1 MVNIF
6 SEFEVTFGT
15 VSFLQGSPLPLLQP
29 NMACEFE
36 AKLLY
41 PQGAKRRGACDPLLS
56 SGMPPSSWTSACLLK
71 TLLKHKPVY
80 WNLFWSTRLSTEN
93 SSEASTCL
101 LKTLL
106 KRQQLV
112 IYTLFLPNQDRPQGP
127 PLAESAPPCS
137 WVSQSATVSS
147 FLSTRYRHRI
157 QPHLSQ
163 IQATWSAA
171 WNTRSGYST
180 VSRPPPW
187 PPTGC
192 FQHNSRVTF
201 LKQNSSPIHPLLKN
215 LQLPSFHSE

>member
-56 SGMPPSSWTSACLLK
+56 SGMPPSSWTSA
-71 TLLKHKPVY
+71 
-80 WNLFWSTRLSTEN
+80 
-93 SSEASTCL
+93 CL

-171 WNTRSGYST
+171 WNTHSGYST